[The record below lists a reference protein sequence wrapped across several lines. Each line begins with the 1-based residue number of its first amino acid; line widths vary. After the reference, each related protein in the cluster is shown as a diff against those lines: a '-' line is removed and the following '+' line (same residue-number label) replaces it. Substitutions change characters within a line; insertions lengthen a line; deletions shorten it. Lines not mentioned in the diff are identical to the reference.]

1 LLTTVRNDAAQ
12 PRRGV
17 LRRIW
22 VIGFVSMF
30 MDISTGMIHSLLP
43 VFIVSVPGGSVFYV
57 GLIEG
62 MGESTAMIVNISRL
76 TFNVER

>member
-1 LLTTVRNDAAQ
+1 
-12 PRRGV
+12 
-17 LRRIW
+17 
-22 VIGFVSMF
+22 MF

-62 MGESTAMIVNISRL
+62 MGESTAMIVNVSRL
-76 TFNVER
+76 TFNV